1 VLEVLVV
8 APLPRII
15 PWAKSVDIISAEV
28 VIKYREGM
36 TGSHFVVG
44 GIEWIITPLQV
55 SSEISWVHKLSTAAL
70 QVQSNLIC
78 SCISVPSVYSVQ
90 FSNFWACE

>member
-1 VLEVLVV
+1 MFEVLVV

-28 VIKYREGM
+28 VIEYSEGM

-55 SSEISWVHKLSTAAL
+55 SSDITWVHKLSTAAL
-70 QVQSNLIC
+70 QV
-78 SCISVPSVYSVQ
+78 
-90 FSNFWACE
+90 